1 MLNTTLGMEPRA
13 RTAAGSERA
22 MDEVLAESFPA
33 SDPPSWTPGMARP
46 APTGVVARHDD
57 GPRTLLQGLLSL
69 GGAAILALLA
79 PIAILV
85 VALPVVLAVRG
96 ILEVIGWL
104 FGVDLH

>member
-1 MLNTTLGMEPRA
+1 MLNTTTGMEYRA
-13 RTAAGSERA
+13 RTAAGSEGA
-22 MDEVLAESFPA
+22 LDEVLAESFPA

-46 APTGVVARHDD
+46 APTGVVPHDGD
-57 GPRTLLQGLLSL
+57 GPQTWLQGFLSL

-85 VALPVVLAVRG
+85 VAMPVVLAVRG

-104 FGVDLH
+104 FGVDLK